1 MEEQVDIQQIK
12 PPTYAKGPVGWLRD
26 NLFNSWFNTILTCVA
41 LLFLYFVFKGLLTW
55 AFTEAEWAVIPAN
68 LQLFIIGTYPR
79 DQVYRIWICLYLLT
93 VLLGLSAG
101 VWGGIVQRWTFIVGS
116 IFLIFL
122 VIPFEIV
129 QRQDSDMV
137 SIEFRF
143 NLIWLI
149 FESRRWLLGNIALL
163 IGAFFLGQRITSMRP
178 WIFAG
183 WVLSFPI
190 IMIVLHGFGESAVQ
204 TSRWGGLMLTLIL
217 AVVGIVVS
225 FPLGVL
231 LALCRQSKLPAIKW
245 VSVFYIETVRGVPL
259 ITILLMGSVLIT
271 IFIPY
276 FTIDQ
281 VIRMMICI
289 TLFSAAYMAE
299 NVRGGLQS
307 IPRGQHEA
315 AQAVGLNYV
324 QSMLFIVLPQAL
336 RSVIP
341 AIVGQFIALFK
352 DTSLVY
358 IVGLIELLGIA
369 KTVIANPSWLGLHVE
384 VYLFI
389 AFIYFIFCF
398 AMSKISQEI
407 ETSLGVGKA

>member
-12 PPTYAKGPVGWLRD
+12 PPTNAKGPVGWLRE
-26 NLFNSWFNTILTCVA
+26 NLFNTWYNAILTCVA
-41 LLFLYFVFKGLLTW
+41 LLFLYFVFKGILTW
-55 AFTEAEWAVIPAN
+55 AFTEAEWNVIPAN
-68 LQLFIIGTYPR
+68 LQLFAIGPYPR
-79 DQVYRIWICLYLLT
+79 DQVYRIWICLYILT

-101 VWGGIVQRWTFIVGS
+101 VWGGIVQRWTFIIGS

-129 QRQDSDMV
+129 QRQDSNFV

-149 FESRRWLLGNIALL
+149 FESRRWLLGDIALL
-163 IGAFFLGQRITSMRP
+163 IAAFFVGKRITRLRS
-178 WIFAG
+178 WILGG

-190 IMIVLHGFGESAVQ
+190 IMVVLHGFGENAIQ
-204 TSRWGGLMLTLIL
+204 TSLWGGLLLTLIL
-217 AVVGIVVS
+217 AIVGIVVS
-225 FPLGVL
+225 FPLGVF

-245 VSVFYIETVRGVPL
+245 VSIFYIETVRGVPL
-259 ITILLMGSVLIT
+259 ITILFMGSVLIT

-276 FTIDQ
+276 FNIDQ
-281 VIRMMICI
+281 VIKMMVAI

-299 NVRGGLQS
+299 NVRGGLQA

-315 AQAVGLNYV
+315 AQAVGLNYA

-336 RSVIP
+336 RAVIP

-352 DTSLVY
+352 DTSLVS
-358 IVGLIELLGIA
+358 IIGLIELLGVSKSIL
-369 KTVIANPSWLGLHVE
+369 ANKEWLGRHIE

-389 AFIYFIFCF
+389 ALVYFVFCY
-398 AMSKISQEI
+398 AMSKISQEVESI
-407 ETSLGVGKA
+407 LGVGKV

>member
-12 PPTYAKGPVGWLRD
+12 PPTSAKGPVGWLRE
-26 NLFNSWFNTILTCVA
+26 NLFSPWYNAILTCLA
-41 LLFLYFVFKGLLTW
+41 LLFLYFVFKGLITW
-55 AFTEAEWAVIPAN
+55 AFTEAEWNVIPAN
-68 LQLFIIGTYPR
+68 LQLFAIGPYPR
-79 DQVYRIWICLYLLT
+79 DQVYRIWICLYILS

-101 VWGGIVQRWTFIVGS
+101 VWRGIVQRWTIVVGS
-116 IFLIFL
+116 IFLAFL

-129 QRQDSDMV
+129 QLPDTHLV
-137 SIEFRF
+137 SIEFRLNIF
-143 NLIWLI
+143 ALI
-149 FESRRWLLGNIALL
+149 FESRRWLLGDIALL
-163 IGAFFLGQRITSMRP
+163 IGAFFFGQRITRLRP
-178 WIFAG
+178 WILGG

-190 IMIVLHGFGESAVQ
+190 IMFVLHGFGENAVQ
-204 TSRWGGLMLTLIL
+204 TSLWGGLLLTLIL
-217 AVVGIVVS
+217 AVFGIVVS
-225 FPLGVL
+225 FPLGVF

-245 VSVFYIETVRGVPL
+245 VSTFYIETVRGVPL
-259 ITILLMGSVLIT
+259 ITILFMGSVLIP

-281 VIRMMICI
+281 VLRMMVAI

-299 NVRGGLQS
+299 NVRGGLQA
-307 IPRGQHEA
+307 IARGQHEA

-358 IVGLIELLGIA
+358 IIGLIDLFGVA
-369 KTVIANPSWLGLHVE
+369 KSIITNPDWLGRYVE

-389 AFIYFIFCF
+389 ALIYFSFCY

-407 ETSLGVGKA
+407 EADLGVGKH

>member
-1 MEEQVDIQQIK
+1 MEEQVDIQQIQ
-12 PPTYAKGPVGWLRD
+12 PPTSKKGPVGWLRE
-26 NLFNSWFNTILTCVA
+26 NLFNTWYNAILTCVA
-41 LLFLYFVFKGLLTW
+41 LLFLYFVFKEIITW
-55 AFTEAEWAVIPAN
+55 AFTEAEWNVIPAN
-68 LQLFIIGTYPR
+68 LQLFAIGPYPR
-79 DQVYRIWICLYLLT
+79 DQVYRIWICLYILT
-93 VLLGLSAG
+93 GLLGLSAG
-101 VWGGIVQRWTFIVGS
+101 VWRGIVQRWTIVVGS
-116 IFLIFL
+116 IFLAFL

-129 QRQDSDMV
+129 QLPDTHLV
-137 SIEFRF
+137 SIEFRLNIF
-143 NLIWLI
+143 ALI
-149 FESRRWLLGNIALL
+149 FESRRWLLGDIALL
-163 IGAFFLGQRITSMRP
+163 IGAFFLGQRITRLRP
-178 WIFAG
+178 WILGG

-190 IMIVLHGFGESAVQ
+190 TMFVLHGFGENAVQ
-204 TSRWGGLMLTLIL
+204 TSLWGGLLLTLIL

-225 FPLGVL
+225 FPLGVF

-259 ITILLMGSVLIT
+259 ITILFMGGYLIT
-271 IFIPY
+271 IFIP
-276 FTIDQ
+276 FNIDL
-281 VIRMMICI
+281 VIKMMIAI

-299 NVRGGLQS
+299 NVRGGLQA

-358 IVGLIELLGIA
+358 IIGLVELLGVA
-369 KTVIANPSWLGLHVE
+369 KSIINNPDWLGLYVE
-384 VYLFI
+384 VYSFI
-389 AFIYFIFCF
+389 ALIYFIFCF

-407 ETSLGVGKA
+407 EADLGVGKH

>member
-12 PPTYAKGPVGWLRD
+12 PPTNAKGPVGWLRE
-26 NLFNSWFNTILTCVA
+26 NLFNTWYNAILTCVA
-41 LLFLYFVFKGLLTW
+41 LLFLYFVFKGIITW
-55 AFTEAEWAVIPAN
+55 AFTEAEWNVIPAN
-68 LQLFIIGTYPR
+68 LQLFAIGPYPR
-79 DQVYRIWICLYLLT
+79 DQVYRIWICLYMLT
-93 VLLGLSAG
+93 ALLGLSAG
-101 VWGGIVQRWTFIVGS
+101 VWRGIIQRWTIVVGS
-116 IFLIFL
+116 IFLVFL

-129 QRQDSDMV
+129 QLPDTHLV
-137 SIEFRF
+137 SIEFRLNIF
-143 NLIWLI
+143 ALI
-149 FESRRWLLGNIALL
+149 FESRLWLLGDIALL
-163 IGAFFLGQRITSMRP
+163 IGAFFFGQRITRLRP
-178 WIFAG
+178 WILGG

-190 IMIVLHGFGESAVQ
+190 IMIVLHGFGDNAVQ
-204 TSRWGGLMLTLIL
+204 TSKWGGLLLTLIL
-217 AVVGIVVS
+217 AVFGIVVS
-225 FPLGVL
+225 FPLGVF

-245 VSVFYIETVRGVPL
+245 VSTFYIETVRGVPL
-259 ITILLMGSVLIT
+259 ITILFMGSVLIP

-281 VIRMMICI
+281 VLRMMVAI

-299 NVRGGLQS
+299 NVRGGLQA

-324 QSMLFIVLPQAL
+324 QSLLSVVLPQAL

-358 IVGLIELLGIA
+358 IIGLIDLLGVA
-369 KTVIANPSWLGLHVE
+369 KSIIANPDWLGLYVE

-389 AFIYFIFCF
+389 ALIYFIFCF
-398 AMSKISQEI
+398 AMSKVSQEI
-407 ETSLGVGKA
+407 ETELGVGKH

>member
-1 MEEQVDIQQIK
+1 MVEEQVDIQQIQ
-12 PPTYAKGPVGWLRD
+12 PPTSKKGPVGWLRE
-26 NLFNSWFNTILTCVA
+26 NLFNTWYNAILTCVA
-41 LLFLYFVFKGLLTW
+41 LLFLYFVFKEIITW
-55 AFTEAEWAVIPAN
+55 AFTEAEWNVIPAN
-68 LQLFIIGTYPR
+68 LQLFAIGPYPR
-79 DQVYRIWICLYLLT
+79 DQVYRIWICLYILT
-93 VLLGLSAG
+93 GLLGLSAG
-101 VWGGIVQRWTFIVGS
+101 VWRGIVQRWTIVVGS
-116 IFLIFL
+116 IFLAFL

-129 QRQDSDMV
+129 QLPDTHLV
-137 SIEFRF
+137 SIEFRLNIF
-143 NLIWLI
+143 ALI
-149 FESRRWLLGNIALL
+149 FESRRWLLGDIALL
-163 IGAFFLGQRITSMRP
+163 IGAFFLGQRITRLRP
-178 WIFAG
+178 WILGG

-190 IMIVLHGFGESAVQ
+190 TMFVLHGFGENAVQ
-204 TSRWGGLMLTLIL
+204 TSLWGGLLLTLIL

-225 FPLGVL
+225 FPLGVF

-259 ITILLMGSVLIT
+259 ITILFMGGYLIT
-271 IFIPY
+271 IFIP
-276 FTIDQ
+276 FNIDL
-281 VIRMMICI
+281 VIKMMIAI

-299 NVRGGLQS
+299 NVRGGLQA

-358 IVGLIELLGIA
+358 IIGLVELLGVA
-369 KTVIANPSWLGLHVE
+369 KSIINNPDWLGLYVE
-384 VYLFI
+384 VYSFI
-389 AFIYFIFCF
+389 ALIYFIFCF

-407 ETSLGVGKA
+407 EADLGVGKH

>member
-1 MEEQVDIQQIK
+1 MEEQVDIHQIK
-12 PPTYAKGPVGWLRD
+12 PPMSAKSPVGWIRE
-26 NLFNSWFNTILTCVA
+26 NLFSTWFNGILTCVA
-41 LLFLYFVFKGLLTW
+41 LLFLYFVIKGILTW
-55 AFTEAEWAVIPAN
+55 AFTEAEWNVIPAN
-68 LQLFIIGTYPR
+68 LQLFAIGTYPR
-79 DQVYRIWICLYLLT
+79 DQVFRIWICIYFLT
-93 VLLGLSAG
+93 MLLGLSAG
-101 VWGGIVQRWTFIVGS
+101 VWGGIVQRWTAIIGS
-116 IFLIFL
+116 ILLIFL

-129 QRQDSDMV
+129 QRQDSHLV

-149 FESRRWLLGNIALL
+149 LESRRWLLGSVALL
-163 IGAFFLGQRITSMRP
+163 IGSFFLGQRVPKLRRWVIV
-178 WIFAG
+178 G
-183 WVLSFPI
+183 WLLSFPL
-190 IMIVLHGFGESAVQ
+190 IMLVLHGFGESAVQ

-259 ITILLMGSVLIT
+259 ITILLMGSVLLT

-276 FTIDQ
+276 FNIDQ

-324 QSMLFIVLPQAL
+324 QSMMFIVLPQAL

-358 IVGLIELLGIA
+358 IVGLIDLLGVSKSI
-369 KTVIANPSWLGLHVE
+369 IANPAWLGLHIE

-389 AFIYFIFCF
+389 GVIYFGFCF